1 MAPEQLEVLR
11 SGAVEIIPEAG
22 LDELLALDR
31 PLRVKLGVDPSRPD
45 LTLGHAVVLRKLR
58 QFQDAGHLAVLIV
71 GDFTARIG
79 DPSGQAEG
87 RLMLSGEE
95 VAENARTY
103 FAQAGKVIDV
113 ERAEIRGNAEWLE
126 SMDMEVLIRLAATS
140 TVAQILERED
150 FRTRYQGGQPIG
162 VVELLYPLFQGYD
175 SVAVEADVE
184 LGGTD
189 QTFNLLTGRE
199 VQRAFGQRPQ
209 IVLTMPLLVGTDGVR
224 KMSKS
229 LDNYVGLT
237 DEPAEMF
244 GRLMSVP
251 DEALPAFVRLCSPYD
266 VAEIEAVERGLRE
279 GTRHPNDEKRRL
291 AREVVDL
298 YHGADQG
305 TRAEDRFDQVHRE
318 HQVPD
323 DVPDA
328 PIRAEA
334 IRDGRIWLPRL
345 LVEAGLANSNGE
357 ARRAVQQGG
366 VRLDGD
372 PLVDPDAELRPDQL
386 AGKVLQV
393 GRRRFVRLEL
403 PAVG

>member
-1 MAPEQLEVLR
+1 
-11 SGAVEIIPEAG
+11 
-22 LDELLALDR
+22 
-31 PLRVKLGVDPSRPD
+31 
-45 LTLGHAVVLRKLR
+45 
-58 QFQDAGHLAVLIV
+58 
-71 GDFTARIG
+71 
-79 DPSGQAEG
+79 
-87 RLMLSGEE
+87 
-95 VAENARTY
+95 
-103 FAQAGKVIDV
+103 
-113 ERAEIRGNAEWLE
+113 
-126 SMDMEVLIRLAATS
+126 
-140 TVAQILERED
+140 
-150 FRTRYQGGQPIG
+150 
-162 VVELLYPLFQGYD
+162 
-175 SVAVEADVE
+175 
-184 LGGTD
+184 
-189 QTFNLLTGRE
+189 
-199 VQRAFGQRPQ
+199 
-209 IVLTMPLLVGTDGVR
+209 
-224 KMSKS
+224 
-229 LDNYVGLT
+229 
-237 DEPAEMF
+237 MF